1 MASAHR
7 PEDSDQPALF
17 DAPTPPASA
26 GDPAPEPAL
35 PDQPALFEAPH
46 VNSPQVD
53 AAPTAPAE
61 PPRDL
66 APHGTAAPDVVGSPQ
81 PPATGAPLSGAAVNP
96 LEGTLVDPDSSWTDG
111 PRACFDLETT
121 GRDPQQARI
130 VTASVVLVSPS
141 GDVLREWE
149 WLADPEVEIPE
160 EAAAVHGVS
169 TERARAEGRPAAEV
183 TAELDDVLA
192 GLWDHGVP
200 VLAFNA
206 AYDLTVLARENE
218 RHGLTAPA
226 PLPVLDPFVL
236 NKQVHRYRRGK
247 RTLGALCEEY
257 GVVLDA
263 AHTSAADALATER
276 LATALATRFAEL
288 RQPAARLH
296 EQQIGWA
303 AEQAASLQ
311 EYFRRKDPAA
321 VVDGTWPVH
330 PRP

>member
-1 MASAHR
+1 MD
-7 PEDSDQPALF
+7 PEA
-17 DAPTPPASA
+17 
-26 GDPAPEPAL
+26 
-35 PDQPALFEAPH
+35 
-46 VNSPQVD
+46 
-53 AAPTAPAE
+53 
-61 PPRDL
+61 
-66 APHGTAAPDVVGSPQ
+66 
-81 PPATGAPLSGAAVNP
+81 
-96 LEGTLVDPDSSWTDG
+96 SWTEG

-130 VTASVVLVSPS
+130 VTASVVLVTAD

-149 WLADPEVEIPE
+149 WLADPGIEIPE

-183 TAELDDVLA
+183 TAELGEVLA
-192 GLWDHGVP
+192 GFWREGLP

-206 AYDLTVLARENE
+206 AYDLTVLTRECE
-218 RHGLTAPA
+218 RHGLPVPA
-226 PLPVLDPFVL
+226 PKLVLDPFVL

-276 LATALATRFAEL
+276 LATALGERFVEL

-296 EQQIGWA
+296 ELQIGWA

-311 EYFRRKDPAA
+311 EYFRRKDPGA

>member
-17 DAPTPPASA
+17 DAPMPPAGA

-35 PDQPALFEAPH
+35 PGQPALFEAPH

-192 GLWDHGVP
+192 GLWDQRVP

>member
-1 MASAHR
+1 MPAPGATPRGTSTAEASA
-7 PEDSDQPALF
+7 
-17 DAPTPPASA
+17 
-26 GDPAPEPAL
+26 
-35 PDQPALFEAPH
+35 
-46 VNSPQVD
+46 
-53 AAPTAPAE
+53 
-61 PPRDL
+61 PR
-66 APHGTAAPDVVGSPQ
+66 
-81 PPATGAPLSGAAVNP
+81 AAVDTATT
-96 LEGTLVDPDSSWTDG
+96 GTPWHHG

-121 GRDPQQARI
+121 GRDPQEARI
-130 VTASVVLVSPS
+130 VTASVVLVSAA
-141 GDVLREWE
+141 GDVEREWE
-149 WLADPEVEIPE
+149 WLADPGIEIPE

-169 TERARAEGRPAAEV
+169 TERARAQGRPVAEV
-183 TAELDDVLA
+183 TAELSELLTGFWRA
-192 GLWDHGVP
+192 GVP

-206 AYDLTVLARENE
+206 AYDLTVLTRETE
-218 RHGLTAPA
+218 RHGLAAPA
-226 PLPVLDPFVL
+226 PFPVLDPFVL

-263 AHTSAADALATER
+263 AHTSAADALATEH
-276 LATALATRFAEL
+276 LARAMAHRFEEL

-296 EQQIGWA
+296 ELQIGWA